1 MHVSQMVAGHRSTP
15 GPTSF
20 RRRGSRRRV
29 PTESI
34 LPGGWPPN
42 GPGLKRGRRRAT
54 VAESRLAGRCPG
66 LGDQAGASTI
76 ACPDGGAARRP
87 GNRRAGAPDH
97 RWSSRHGRGS
107 PHRDAGAGGAESS
120 LRVAWFALGAGTAR
134 WTGARLGRGRQ
145 RVGRN
150 VWPALLV
157 VTTSTCWTVSTDSG
171 RFRFSGWGQH
181 LGAAQRAGQLPLHS
195 TWLSDLKSQ
204 ALATATIDRP
214 MRRVRL
220 CATSGKDV
228 RTTRATPQ

>member
-76 ACPDGGAARRP
+76 ACPDGGAARRQ
-87 GNRRAGAPDH
+87 GDRRAGAPDH
-97 RWSSRHGRGS
+97 LWSSGHGRGS

-120 LRVAWFALGAGTAR
+120 LRVAWFALGQ
-134 WTGARLGRGRQ
+134 GRPRGPEPGWAAVVNW
-145 RVGRN
+145 VGRSLRA
-150 VWPALLV
+150 ALLV
-157 VTTSTCWTVSTDSG
+157 VTASACWTVSTDSG

-181 LGAAQRAGQLPLHS
+181 RGAAQRAGQLPLHS
-195 TWLSDLKSQ
+195 TWLSHLVSR

-214 MRRVRL
+214 IRHVRL